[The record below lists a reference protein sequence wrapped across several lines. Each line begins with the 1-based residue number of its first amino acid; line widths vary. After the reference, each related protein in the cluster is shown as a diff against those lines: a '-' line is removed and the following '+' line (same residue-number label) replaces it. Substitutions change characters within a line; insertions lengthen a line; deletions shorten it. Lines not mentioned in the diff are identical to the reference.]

1 MRISWF
7 RHFCAIKRKHQ
18 FVSMIKLFGFL
29 QSRTWCRTYM
39 KFMNTMNG
47 IEHITKANIVYASLP
62 QANNKIFHNF
72 LHCKRIRKKFT
83 CRMYRF
89 NVYSIYC
96 FELTSR
102 AQTHTYTRGIPFV
115 GCSTNSLIHTISL
128 LTLLFCYFAHIYTQ
142 YSQNATISFTT
153 AFCLFHQ
160 TI

>member
-1 MRISWF
+1 MLEFLRSNSNWCSMRISWF
-7 RHFCAIKRKHQ
+7 CHFCAIKRKDQ
-18 FVSMIKLFGFL
+18 FVSMIKFL
-29 QSRTWCRTYM
+29 NFYKAVRDFVRYM
-39 KFMNTMNG
+39 KFMNIMDG

-89 NVYSIYC
+89 NVHSIYC
-96 FELTSR
+96 FKFTSQ
-102 AQTHTYTRGIPFV
+102 AQAHTYTRGISFV

-142 YSQNATISFTT
+142 
-153 AFCLFHQ
+153 
-160 TI
+160 